1 MAKNLKLDPQA
12 PATNQT
18 VMDAADHILKSVQGM
33 VDEVAKELTQ
43 VVERANTQVRGDIQD
58 IKRDI
63 NDLKADTPT
72 QKEFDELKA
81 KVERHHPIN

>member
-1 MAKNLKLDPQA
+1 MAKKLKLDPQA
-12 PATNQT
+12 SATNQT

-43 VVERANTQVRGDIQD
+43 VVERTNTQVRGDIQD

-72 QKEFDELKA
+72 QKEFDELKT
-81 KVERHHPIN
+81 KVEHHHPIN